1 MAVKIVMPSL
11 GMYTIEG
18 ELTRWLVAE
27 GTQVKEGQQIL
38 ELTTEKT
45 TVEIEAPA
53 AGILHQV
60 LSAGQQTKVEGLLGY
75 ILTPGELAPA
85 APSAATAPSAPTSRR
100 NASRIESAS
109 AARYAGTRMRVSPIA
124 RRRAGEL
131 GLDLSRITGTGPGG
145 RITEADVEATA
156 ASGRPVIRRASSPS
170 PPV

>member
-53 AGILHQV
+53 AGILHHV
-60 LSAGQQTKVEGLLGY
+60 LSEGQQTRVEGLLGY
-75 ILTPGELAPA
+75 ILAPGESPPSAPVPPAA
-85 APSAATAPSAPTSRR
+85 APSAARR
-100 NASRIESAS
+100 
-109 AARYAGTRMRVSPIA
+109 
-124 RRRAGEL
+124 
-131 GLDLSRITGTGPGG
+131 
-145 RITEADVEATA
+145 
-156 ASGRPVIRRASSPS
+156 IRRPRTGSPDRR
-170 PPV
+170 